1 MSNINEAKEQSKHLG
16 DYLPKPRV
24 EIEINTTELEAVVE
38 KIEKLTAR
46 VEKAVILLDKLTN
59 NKFTSGVKI

>member
-16 DYLPKPRV
+16 DYLPMPSVKV
-24 EIEINTTELEAVVE
+24 EIDTAELEAVVE

-46 VEKAVILLDKLTN
+46 VEKAIILLDKL
-59 NKFTSGVKI
+59 SERIE